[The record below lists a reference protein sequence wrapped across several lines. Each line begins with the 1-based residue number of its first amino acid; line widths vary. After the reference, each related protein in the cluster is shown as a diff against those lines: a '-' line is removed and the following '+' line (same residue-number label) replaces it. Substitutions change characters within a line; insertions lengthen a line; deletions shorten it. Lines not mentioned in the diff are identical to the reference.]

1 MTQTQTTQPQT
12 NQPHTNQNLYRATFM
27 HTPASPFETPDALQ
41 VQEDGGLLV
50 AGGVIQASGPFGELR
65 AGHPG
70 AEVSDL
76 RGGLLLPG
84 FIDTHVHYPQGRV
97 IGGLGMPLLEWLDR
111 NALPEEAR
119 LADPDYARAVAQE
132 FTRSLLQNG
141 TTTALV
147 FGSHFA
153 GAVDTLFAEAERSG
167 LRAVAGLVVSDRL
180 LRPEL
185 HTTPQRAYEESRALI
200 ERWHGVGRQLYAVT
214 PRFSLSA
221 SEGMLEACAALMRE
235 FQGLRFTS
243 HINENLAEIG
253 VVQGLFPQAR
263 DYLDTYERA
272 GLVTRRSVLAHNIH
286 PNDRELGA
294 MAAHGCSA
302 AHCPCS
308 NSALGSGF
316 FPLKRHL
323 QAGVHVS
330 LGTDVGGGTG
340 FSMLKEG
347 LQAYFM
353 QQLQGE
359 RGVPLTPAHLLYL
372 ATRAGAQALDLAHLT
387 GDFSVGRVFDAVLI
401 DPAPQTALRAVY
413 AAAESP
419 LRLLA
424 ATFASGTPGDV
435 ARVWAGGDN
444 AYQARRDLAAIHP

>member
-1 MTQTQTTQPQT
+1 MTQTSPTPV
-12 NQPHTNQNLYRATFM
+12 LYRATFM
-27 HTPASPFETPDALQ
+27 HTPASPFTEPDALH

-50 AGGVIQASGPFGELR
+50 ENGVILASGTFSALR
-65 AGHPG
+65 AAHPG
-70 AEVSDL
+70 VDVTDL

-119 LADPDYARAVAQE
+119 LADPAYARALAQE

-153 GAVDTLFAEAERSG
+153 SAVDILFSEAERTG

-185 HTTPQRAYEESRALI
+185 HTTPERAYAESKTLI
-200 ERWHGVGRQLYAVT
+200 EKWHGQGKQLYAVT

-221 SEGMLEACAALMRE
+221 SEGILDACAALLRE
-235 FQGLRFTS
+235 FEGLRFTS
-243 HINENLAEIG
+243 HINENVAEIQT
-253 VVQGLFPQAR
+253 VRELFPGAR

-272 GLVTRRSVLAHNIH
+272 GLVTRHSVLAHNLH
-286 PNDRELGA
+286 PTGRELGA
-294 MAAHGCSA
+294 MAEHCCTA

-359 RGVPLTPAHLLYL
+359 GGLPLTPAHLLYL
-372 ATRAGAQALDLAHLT
+372 ATRAGAEALDLHHLT
-387 GDFSVGRVFDAVLI
+387 GDFTPGKVFDAVLV
-401 DPAPQTALRAVY
+401 DPAPQTPLRAVFD
-413 AAAESP
+413 AAESP
-419 LRLLA
+419 ARLLA
-424 ATFASGTPGDV
+424 ATFATGTQGDLT
-435 ARVWAGGDN
+435 RVWAGGE
-444 AYQARRDLAAIHP
+444 AVYCRDRSGATLHT